1 MTRCVQG
8 YGHRFT
14 DGDAYI
20 DVITW
25 LYDRRD
31 ISSFRRKEMQRYAV
45 ALDIAIDCLL
55 VHDLRSRLPCS
66 AFVVSYNA
74 MIVRISAPF
83 TALKL
88 TVWRDCSATVQCLK
102 DFKSIF
108 ARPGKIIIV
117 QWTLELNDCIL
128 A

>member
-45 ALDIAIDCLL
+45 ALDIAIDFLL
-55 VHDLRSRLPCS
+55 VQSAAVLRLRSQLQCNDSQNLCPLHRFEADSVERLFCDS
-66 AFVVSYNA
+66 
-74 MIVRISAPF
+74 
-83 TALKL
+83 
-88 TVWRDCSATVQCLK
+88 TV
-102 DFKSIF
+102 F
-108 ARPGKIIIV
+108 
-117 QWTLELNDCIL
+117 
-128 A
+128 